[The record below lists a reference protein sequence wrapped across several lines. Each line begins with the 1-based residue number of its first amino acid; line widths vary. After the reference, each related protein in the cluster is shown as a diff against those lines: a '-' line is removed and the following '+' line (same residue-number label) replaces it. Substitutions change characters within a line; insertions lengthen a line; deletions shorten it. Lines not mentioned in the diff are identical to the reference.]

1 MTPMLSPKAVVLA
14 AYEAASRGRFAQANA
29 FISPAVRKELRK
41 ELDETHAEV
50 LSLGRQIRRAL
61 LRLKG
66 RRGEVAARD
75 RKALR
80 SMMRRNRLLVG
91 MQIQSPSFL
100 NGLWKALTQERGLVR
115 VQATR
120 QVIRGA
126 RARVYLRL
134 TLRDGSVVKDS
145 EGLVL
150 RRGRWLL
157 G

>member
-1 MTPMLSPKAVVLA
+1 MAVKAEPESPKAVVLA
-14 AYEAASRGRFAQANA
+14 AYEAASRGRFALANT
-29 FISPAVRKELRK
+29 FISPAARK

-50 LSLGRQIRRAL
+50 LALGRQIRRAL

-80 SMMRRNRLLVG
+80 SLMRRNRLLVG

-145 EGLVL
+145 ESLVL